1 MKIDKVVSEGLE
13 NDATMSNERLS
24 VHNLLFNVNNFWNY
38 LNAKRHDTSVWFQ
51 IKIVQMMQLIP
62 AWSNN

>member
-24 VHNLLFNVNNFWNY
+24 VHNLLFNVNNFWNN

>member
-24 VHNLLFNVNNFWNY
+24 VHNLLFNVNNF
-38 LNAKRHDTSVWFQ
+38 
-51 IKIVQMMQLIP
+51 
-62 AWSNN
+62 